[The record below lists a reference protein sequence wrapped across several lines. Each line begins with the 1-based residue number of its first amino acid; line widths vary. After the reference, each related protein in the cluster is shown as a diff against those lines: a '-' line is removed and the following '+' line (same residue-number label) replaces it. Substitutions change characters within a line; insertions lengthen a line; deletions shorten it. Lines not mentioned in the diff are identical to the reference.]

1 MINILYLFVTL
12 PIGGAEEHLLT
23 VLKNTDLGRYNPTVC
38 CIRDKGSIGEEIEN
52 SGFHLITLQ
61 RNSKKWDFRI
71 VRDILRIIR
80 EKEIQLIHTHL
91 YHANMYGRIAA
102 FIAQIPVVSSEHN
115 AHSPHKP
122 ARRVINRLL
131 ARKTNRMIAVS
142 QMVKDHIISRD
153 GIAPAK
159 VEVIYNGIDISRFTS
174 SLTKIAAREKIGVPE
189 NCFLIGT
196 VGRLSE
202 EKGHIY
208 LINAVRRAKD
218 IIPDLR
224 FIIVGSGP
232 QELPLKKVVS
242 DYNLGQTVLFAGFR
256 RDVPDIMKAM
266 DVFAFP
272 SLREG
277 FPVALLEAMAS
288 CLPVVVTPV
297 GGITEIITDG
307 ANGLL
312 VQPCDE
318 ESLAQSII
326 TLYQKPDL
334 RENLALKARETVVE
348 NFNAVTMTRNL
359 DAVYRSVLAES
370 KKGGKEI

>member
-23 VLKNTDLGRYNPTVC
+23 VLKNTDLGRYKPTVC

-102 FIAQIPVVSSEHN
+102 IIAQIPVVSSEHN
-115 AHSPHKP
+115 AHSLRKP

-142 QMVKDHIISRD
+142 QMVKDHILLRD
-153 GIAPAK
+153 KIAPAK

-218 IIPDLR
+218 IVPDLR
-224 FIIVGSGP
+224 LIIVGSGP
-232 QELPLKKVVS
+232 QEFHLKKVVS
-242 DYNLGQTVLFAGFR
+242 DHNLGQNILFTGFR

-297 GGITEIITDG
+297 GGITEIITDRI
-307 ANGLL
+307 NGLL
-312 VQPCDE
+312 VQPCNE

-334 RENLALKARETVVE
+334 RKNLAFKARETVVK

-359 DAVYRSVLAES
+359 DSVYRSVLAES
-370 KKGGKEI
+370 KKEAK